1 MQDIPA
7 AINALRFTVSGT
19 GELWAI
25 TPDEAAVLQSYQ
37 SIRDSGRGSLY
48 IEFSEM
54 KVSKYEVKH
63 GGGAPLLN
71 SLLPTNK
78 NFRG

>member
-1 MQDIPA
+1 MTAVPA
-7 AINALRFTVSGT
+7 AISSLRFTVSGT

-25 TPDEAAVLQSYQ
+25 APDEAAVLQSYQ
-37 SIRDSGRGSLY
+37 AVRDSGRGSLY
-48 IEFSEM
+48 IEFADA

-71 SLLPTNK
+71 SLLPVK